1 MRTYLTVGLP
11 FSRLTCDEEIKSMEG
26 INNILSECHGRYN
39 RYNRLDQ

>member
-26 INNILSECHGRYN
+26 INNILVSAMGDITDIIG
-39 RYNRLDQ
+39 LIK